1 MINNINK
8 KIFKTLFL
16 ILTIIINI
24 EPCLAVTTTTTNHS
38 SIDDKTDY
46 WIENSGTYRD
56 GLKKINYTFK
66 YKIEVSKK
74 ITLKMYNMNNESVIP
89 DDIRINKDIHKFKA
103 GTWAGIS
110 ISETQT
116 STWTIDLKSFKYTE
130 ERIAGN
136 CIYEATKR
144 KMCTG
149 YKEFE
154 KGQTKCE
161 AGEQVEINGKRMCE
175 YSYDCGEIKMSQTKP
190 VEYDRYIGLMCKSSF
205 DVGEDKYF
213 LIDSQKASDQESLM
227 TEIIKSN
234 SNDKNFQFEQDKKT
248 YDIGDNYKI
257 EIEGYTNG
265 KVIGG
270 KIYEELENGNKIQ
283 VYDIINPIGA
293 TYPEYEYDD
302 YEGSYGAKVLKQKE
316 VDRIKTLAREK
327 LGNSTAKI
335 RYIKVNDYDIYE
347 NECKDNRTDS
357 DLCYGIIEGISKE
370 GIKETQTVT
379 TENEIY
385 GSYYI
390 DYDFMEEKVC
400 INAKTSEVTYGRE
413 CNENEIKVANGKV
426 YDEDLDREVAYWH
439 YFIPLNTKSDD
450 DFWLEVIKNE
460 QNTFDKEECISVIK
474 DKPDS
479 YEYYIT
485 PLGEN
490 QTFKGDYDEVVE
502 KSKSHDIKLLNKT
515 KDGEAACSLS
525 MRVNFPISQE
535 FYNETTNKEGIK
547 KFKGF
552 NFYYKPI
559 NINNPFPNGLTNT
572 SIWKEWYDTVK
583 SGQIATPNIS
593 KSFNEVTYMAT
604 NINTAKVRNYTKNNP
619 YTSWKNISLGGRSSF
634 IENENIVIRNE
645 GVTFYKLGCG
655 PNNLDWSECKQ

>member
-1 MINNINK
+1 
-8 KIFKTLFL
+8 
-16 ILTIIINI
+16 
-24 EPCLAVTTTTTNHS
+24 
-38 SIDDKTDY
+38 
-46 WIENSGTYRD
+46 
-56 GLKKINYTFK
+56 
-66 YKIEVSKK
+66 
-74 ITLKMYNMNNESVIP
+74 
-89 DDIRINKDIHKFKA
+89 
-103 GTWAGIS
+103 
-110 ISETQT
+110 
-116 STWTIDLKSFKYTE
+116 
-130 ERIAGN
+130 
-136 CIYEATKR
+136 
-144 KMCTG
+144 
-149 YKEFE
+149 
-154 KGQTKCE
+154 
-161 AGEQVEINGKRMCE
+161 
-175 YSYDCGEIKMSQTKP
+175 
-190 VEYDRYIGLMCKSSF
+190 
-205 DVGEDKYF
+205 
-213 LIDSQKASDQESLM
+213 M

-234 SNDKNFQFEQDKKT
+234 SNDKNFQFQQGQKQ
-248 YDIGDNYKI
+248 YPIGDNYKI

-265 KVIGG
+265 KVTGG
-270 KIYEELENGNKIQ
+270 KIYSETGGETQ
-283 VYDIINPIGA
+283 VYDIVDSTGA
-293 TYPEYEYDD
+293 TYPEYAYDD

-316 VDRIKTLAREK
+316 VDRIKALAREK

-347 NECKDNRTDS
+347 NECKDNRTNS

-426 YDEDLDREVAYWH
+426 YDEDLGREVTYWH

-525 MRVNFPISQE
+525 IRVNLPISQE

-559 NINNPFPNGLTNT
+559 NINNPFPNGLSNT
-572 SIWKEWYDTVK
+572 SLWKEWYDTVK

-593 KSFNEVTYMAT
+593 KSFNEVTYIAT
-604 NINTAKVRNYTKNNP
+604 NINAAKVRDYTKNNP

-634 IENENIVIRNE
+634 IENENIVTRNE

-655 PNNLDWSECKQ
+655 PYNLDWSECKQ